1 VKARGGDNLG
11 MRPGARPADRP
22 PASVRFAVRLTPRAG
37 VDRVDGVS
45 DDGVLQARVAAPA
58 VGGAANSSLVRL
70 LADELDVARSA
81 VQMVAGA
88 TGRHKLVVVDGVAPQ
103 EVADRWPGIKV

>member
-1 VKARGGDNLG
+1 
-11 MRPGARPADRP
+11 MRPGFRSADRS

-45 DDGVLQARVAAPA
+45 DEGVLQVRVAAPA
-58 VGGAANSSLVRL
+58 VNGAANAALVRL
-70 LADELDVARSA
+70 LADELDVARTS

-88 TGRHKLVVVDGVAPQ
+88 TGRHKLIVVDGVSPEEA
-103 EVADRWPGIKV
+103 AARWPGVKV